1 VSAVPHA
8 PAAPDPVTPGQ
19 AAADRAADLKAGR
32 YTVDLEIGGMTCASC
47 STRVEKRLNR
57 MPGVT
62 ATVNLATGSAHAEV
76 PDQVDVQ
83 ALVAAVEAAGY
94 TARRPAPPAADGE
107 PEAQPAADPEHALL
121 GRLVVSAVLSLPVL
135 VVSMVPALQFDRWAW
150 VALALTTPVALW
162 GAWPFHRAAAVNARH
177 GASTMDTLVS
187 VGILAAWSWSLWAVL
202 RGGAGEPGMRM
213 TTSWL
218 PWQAADQGA
227 HPGRAEVYFEVA
239 AVVTTFLLAGRL
251 AEARARRRAG
261 SALRALLDLGAKQ
274 ATLLVDAPDDPGGRV
289 EQRVPVGR
297 LLVGDRF
304 LVRPGERVPTDGVV
318 LDGRGELDTSMLTGE
333 PLPAPAGPGDP
344 VVGGTVNLT
353 GRLEVRATRV
363 GEQTRLAQIARLV
376 SAAQTGKAPVQ
387 RLADQVSAVFVPVVG
402 VLALLTLVTWLA
414 VTGDQD
420 RAFTAAV
427 AVLIVACP
435 CALGLATPTA
445 LLVGTG
451 RAAQLG
457 ILIKGPQVLESTRR
471 ADVVLLDKTG
481 TLTEGRMALT
491 AVVPVARA
499 ATPDDASV
507 DAVDEALLLTR
518 AAAVEAG
525 SEHPIAAALVR
536 GAAERGLPLP
546 PVAGFASTAGQG
558 VGGSVDGLTVTV
570 GRVPPQAP
578 EPVREQAAGLE
589 SDGATVV
596 AVSWGG
602 AVRGLLAVSDRLK
615 PTSARAVAE
624 LAALGLRPVMLT
636 GDNPGAAA
644 RIAAQAGIGATDVV
658 AGATPE
664 SKLEAVRRLRAEG
677 RVVAMVGDG
686 VNDAAALAAADL
698 GIAMGGGTDVA
709 IQASD
714 LTLTGGDLRAAA
726 TAVRL
731 SRATL
736 RTVRQNL
743 FWAFGYNVAA
753 IPLAALGLLNPMIS
767 GAAMAASSVLVVTN
781 SLRLRRFQR

>member
-1 VSAVPHA
+1 VSVTPQA
-8 PAAPDPVTPGQ
+8 PTSPDPVGH
-19 AAADRAADLKAGR
+19 DREAGR

-47 STRVEKRLNR
+47 STRVERRLNR
-57 MPGVT
+57 VPGVT
-62 ATVNLATGSAHAEV
+62 ATVNLAIGSAHAEV

-83 ALVAAVEAAGY
+83 ALVAAVESAGY
-94 TARRPAPPAADGE
+94 TAHRPGPPSADGSV
-107 PEAQPAADPEHALL
+107 QPGRTADPEHALR
-121 GRLVVSAVLSLPVL
+121 GRLLVSAVLSLPVL
-135 VVSMVPALQFDRWAW
+135 AISMVPALQFDRWAW

-187 VGILAAWSWSLWAVL
+187 VGILSAWLWSLWAVL

-213 TTSWL
+213 SLDWL
-218 PWQAADQGA
+218 PWRAGG
-227 HPGRAEVYFEVA
+227 HPGMPEVYFEVA

-251 AEARARRRAG
+251 AEARARHAAG

-274 ATLLVDAPDDPGGRV
+274 ATLLVDAPDPAGDPAGPGGGRV
-289 EQRVPVGR
+289 ERRVPVGR

-304 LVRPGERVPTDGVV
+304 VVRPGERVPTDGVV

-333 PLPAPAGPGDP
+333 PLPAPAGPGDA

-376 SAAQTGKAPVQ
+376 GDAQTGKAPVQ
-387 RLADQVSAVFVPVVG
+387 RLADRVSAVFVPVVG
-402 VLALLTLVTWLA
+402 ILAVLTLAVWLA
-414 VTGDQD
+414 ATGDPD

-457 ILIKGPQVLESTRR
+457 ILVKGPQVLESTRR

-481 TLTEGRMALT
+481 TLTEGRMALA
-491 AVVPVARA
+491 AVLPADDGADDGAAEAR
-499 ATPDDASV
+499 
-507 DAVDEALLLTR
+507 LLTR

-536 GAAERGLPLP
+536 GAAERGLRLP
-546 PVAGFASTAGQG
+546 PAAGFATVAGQG
-558 VGGSVDGLTVTV
+558 VSATVDGLTVTV
-570 GRVPPQAP
+570 GRVPADAP

-596 AVSWGG
+596 AVSWDG

-615 PTSARAVAE
+615 PTSAQAVAE
-624 LAALGLRPVMLT
+624 LAALGLHPVMLT

-644 RIAAQAGIGATDVV
+644 RIAARAGIAAADVV

-664 SKLEAVRRLRAEG
+664 SKLEAVHRLQAEG

-709 IQASD
+709 IQAGD

-767 GAAMAASSVLVVTN
+767 GAAMAASSVLVVGN
-781 SLRLRRFQR
+781 SLRLRRFAR